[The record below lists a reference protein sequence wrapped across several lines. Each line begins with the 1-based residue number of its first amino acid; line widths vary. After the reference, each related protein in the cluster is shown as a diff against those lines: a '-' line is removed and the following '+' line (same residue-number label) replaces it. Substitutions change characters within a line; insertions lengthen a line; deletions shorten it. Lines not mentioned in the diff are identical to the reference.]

1 MVFSQESMK
10 EFKEAPDRWWA
21 SLTWMEKSAVKSAVE
36 MMGRIATEKM
46 EVQWDENPPE
56 IDEQA
61 EEGRR

>member
-10 EFKEAPDRWWA
+10 EFKEALDRWWA
-21 SLTWMEKSAVKSAVE
+21 SLTWMEKSAVQSAVE
-36 MMGRIATEKM
+36 MIGRIESEKM